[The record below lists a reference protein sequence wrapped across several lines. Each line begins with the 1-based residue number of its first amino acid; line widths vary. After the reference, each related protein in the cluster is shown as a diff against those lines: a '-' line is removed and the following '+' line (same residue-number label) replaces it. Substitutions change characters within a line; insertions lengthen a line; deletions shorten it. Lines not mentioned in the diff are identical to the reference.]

1 MPEINANTVNHYYQ
15 IKGEGF
21 PLVFVHGG
29 FVDSGMWEP
38 QFEYFSQS
46 FTVLRYDL
54 RGHGKTGGTPK
65 RDYSIELFADDLEGL
80 LDSLNLKRVILC
92 GLSLGGMVAQAF
104 AIKNIDRLEALIMA
118 DTAVSVRLTLSD
130 KIQRYILAPKWAMLA
145 MIRWMSV
152 PRFVDFSFKL
162 ARWTRNA
169 EWFGEDPITA
179 SYVHQ
184 AMLNI
189 PTEEYLKIYDAIY
202 EFDLLDLSRI
212 TVPTLILNGEKES
225 KAVFRHT
232 KEMVKWI
239 PQAETVIIPGA
250 GHTSNMENPSVFNDN
265 MDRFLSSLPLQ
276 RGQVGD
282 ANTR

>member
-1 MPEINANTVNHYYQ
+1 MPEIKANGVNHYYQ
-15 IKGEGF
+15 IKGQGF

-38 QFEYFSQS
+38 QFEYFSQT

-54 RGHGKTGGTPK
+54 RGHGKTGGTPNP
-65 RDYSIELFADDLEGL
+65 DYSIELFADDLKAL
-80 LDSLNLKRVILC
+80 IDSLNLQKVILC
-92 GLSLGGMVAQAF
+92 GLSLGGMIAQAF
-104 AIKNIDRLEALIMA
+104 AVKSINRLAALILA

-179 SYVHQ
+179 SYVRRT
-184 AMLNI
+184 MLTI

-202 EFDLLDLSRI
+202 EFDMLDLSRI
-212 TVPTLILNGEKES
+212 TVPALILNGEKES
-225 KAVFRHT
+225 RSVFRHT
-232 KEMVKWI
+232 EEMVKCM
-239 PQAETVIIPGA
+239 PQSETFIVPGA
-250 GHTSNMENPSVFNDN
+250 GHTSNMENPKAFNDH
-265 MDRFLSSLPLQ
+265 MERFLSTLSL
-276 RGQVGD
+276 G
-282 ANTR
+282 

>member
-1 MPEINANTVNHYYQ
+1 MPEIKANGVNHNYQ
-15 IKGEGF
+15 IKGQGF

-65 RDYSIELFADDLEGL
+65 RDYSIELFADDLKAL
-80 LDSLNLKRVILC
+80 LDSLNLKNVILC
-92 GLSLGGMVAQAF
+92 GLSLGGMIAQSVAV
-104 AIKNIDRLEALIMA
+104 KNIDRIEALILA

-152 PRFVDFSFKL
+152 PRFVDFSFQL

-179 SYVHQ
+179 SYVHR
-184 AMLNI
+184 AMLTI
-189 PTEEYLKIYDAIY
+189 PTEEYLKIYNAIY

-212 TVPTLILNGEKES
+212 TVPTLILNGENES
-225 KAVFRHT
+225 RAVFRHT
-232 KEMVKWI
+232 EEMLKWI

-250 GHTSNMENPSVFNDN
+250 GHTSNMENPEAFNDH
-265 MDRFLSSLPLQ
+265 MERFLSSLPL
-276 RGQVGD
+276 RYGQYGED
-282 ANTR
+282 KAR